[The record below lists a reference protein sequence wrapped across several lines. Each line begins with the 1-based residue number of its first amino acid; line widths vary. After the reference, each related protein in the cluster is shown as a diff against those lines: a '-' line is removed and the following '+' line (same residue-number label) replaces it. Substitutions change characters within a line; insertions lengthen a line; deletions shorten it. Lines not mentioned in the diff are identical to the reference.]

1 MKKIFLTSLLTFG
14 LLLTGLFGMNHKAE
28 ASTIGLKAIETAKK
42 NLGSRYIGGGI
53 SPSTGFDC
61 SGLVG
66 YSYKQAGKS
75 LPRVAA
81 DMYKV
86 GKAVSKNQLQKGDL
100 VFFNTGGSGVS
111 HVGIYIG
118 GNQFIH
124 SQYTYGV
131 SITSLSD
138 PYYWGSKYYGAKR
151 VN

>member
-1 MKKIFLTSLLTFG
+1 
-14 LLLTGLFGMNHKAE
+14 MNDKAE
-28 ASTIGLKAIETAKK
+28 ASTIGLKAIETAKH
-42 NLGSRYIGGGI
+42 NLGSRYIWGGT

-75 LPRVAA
+75 LPRTAS
-81 DMYKV
+81 DMYRT
-86 GKAVSKNQLQKGDL
+86 GKAVSKNQLEKGDL
-100 VFFNTGGSGVS
+100 VFFTTYGSGAT

-124 SQYTYGV
+124 SQNSYGV

-138 PYYWGSKYYGAKR
+138 PYYWGSRYYGAKR